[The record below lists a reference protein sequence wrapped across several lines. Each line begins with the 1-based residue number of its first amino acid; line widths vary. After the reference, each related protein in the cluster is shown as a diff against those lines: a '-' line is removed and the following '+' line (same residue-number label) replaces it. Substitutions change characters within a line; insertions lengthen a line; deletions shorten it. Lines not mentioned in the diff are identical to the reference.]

1 MQNVYKEC
9 PILENDK
16 FMIRLT
22 KKEDIKDLLD
32 VYSDEKAVPFFNS
45 DNCHGDDFHYTT
57 MKRMEDAVNFWIF
70 SYDNGYFVRFSI
82 IDKKINKAIGTIEF
96 YKRASED
103 SFNDCGV
110 MRLDIRSDYENEEC
124 ITNMLKVFVPSAFD
138 LFGVDTIVTKAI
150 PEAIDRVQGLK
161 NLKFKSTDE
170 KLIGEDGTAY
180 GDYWILNK

>member
-1 MQNVYKEC
+1 MINVYKEC

-16 FMIRLT
+16 FMIRLI
-22 KKEDIKDLLD
+22 KKEDTKDLLD

-82 IDKKINKAIGTIEF
+82 VDKEINKAIGTIEF

-103 SFNDCGV
+103 SFNDYGV
-110 MRLDIRSDYENEEC
+110 MRLDISSNYENEEC
-124 ITNMLKVFVPSAFD
+124 ITNMLNVFLPSAFD
-138 LFGVDTIVTKAI
+138 LFGVNTIATKAT
-150 PEAIDRVQGLK
+150 PKAVNRVQALNK
-161 NLKFKSTDE
+161 LKFTLTDE
-170 KLIGEDGTAY
+170 KLIGDDGTAY
-180 GDYWILNK
+180 GDYWILKK